1 VSYITSGAFGHF
13 VRQSL
18 AMTYLPVELIDSTV
32 DLEVEIL
39 GKFYTAKIVA
49 QPLYDPT
56 GAKMRE

>member
-1 VSYITSGAFGHF
+1 
-13 VRQSL
+13 
-18 AMTYLPVELIDSTV
+18 LPVELIDSTV